1 MKVLSYS
8 KQIDSRMNRLIGQL
22 EGIRRM
28 IHSGRSSGDIV
39 QQIQASKQALSKIG
53 MTVLKEGILSTPA
66 SQKNKIGKMIEKVFG
81 V

>member
-1 MKVLSYS
+1 MIQQPAAK
-8 KQIDSRMNRLIGQL
+8 KIDARMNRLIGQI

-28 IHSGRSSGDIV
+28 IHSNRPADEVV
-39 QQIQASKQALSKIG
+39 QQILAARQALSKIG

-66 SQKNKIGKMIEKVFG
+66 TQKNKIARMIEKVFG